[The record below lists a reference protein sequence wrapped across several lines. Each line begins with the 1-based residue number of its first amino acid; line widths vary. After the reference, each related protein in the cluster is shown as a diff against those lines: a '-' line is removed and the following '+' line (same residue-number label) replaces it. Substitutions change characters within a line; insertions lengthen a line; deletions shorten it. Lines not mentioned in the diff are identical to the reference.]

1 MEIVEKRASSGLKED
16 PKPVVIWG
24 SVEGFI
30 PSHGRILVKRLPPP
44 EEGLIARPE
53 IAQEQAE
60 RGYVVAVN
68 PMDSAENQYLPP
80 LDSVVTF
87 SRYVEE
93 KQFDDQGSDRY
104 VLPFLED
111 IRGWHRA

>member
-24 SVEGFI
+24 TVEGFVPAHDRVLI
-30 PSHGRILVKRLPPP
+30 KRLPPP

-60 RGYVVAVN
+60 RGYVIAVG
-68 PMDSAENQYLPP
+68 PTDRPHPP
-80 LDSVVTF
+80 IGALATF
-87 SRYVEE
+87 SQFTEE
-93 KQFDDQGSDRY
+93 KKFDDQGSDRY
-104 VLPFLED
+104 VLPWLED
-111 IRGWHRA
+111 IRGWHA